1 MTTPQLTR
9 MPGVLV
15 DVSALVGRGLRR
27 SVRSVDALITAILLP
42 VLILLAFVYVFGG
55 AIETGTRYLTYVVPG
70 IVLIC
75 AAFGSA
81 STGVGVN
88 QDMTTGMIAR
98 LRSLPVLGSAVLIGH
113 IVASVARN
121 LVSTAVVVAVSLLL
135 GFRPTAS
142 VLDWVALLGLL
153 ALFMCGIS
161 ALSAAFGL
169 LVTNAEAAGAFSF
182 VVLFLP
188 YVSSAFVP
196 PETMPDFLQG
206 FARNQPMTP
215 LVETVR
221 GLLVGGPVAESAP
234 AALAWAVGFLVVG
247 VAASGVLFRR
257 RASR

>member
-221 GLLVGGPVAESAP
+221 GLLVGGPVAESAA

>member
-1 MTTPQLTR
+1 MTAPELTR
-9 MPGVLV
+9 MPGALV
-15 DVSALVGRGLRR
+15 DVGALVGRGLRR
-27 SVRSVDALITAILLP
+27 SLRSVDALITAILLP

-88 QDMTTGMIAR
+88 QDMTTGMVAR

-121 LVSTAVVVAVSLLL
+121 LVSTAIVVAVSLLL

-221 GLLVGGPVAESAP
+221 GLLVGGPAAESAP

-247 VAASGVLFRR
+247 VTASGVLFRR

>member
-1 MTTPQLTR
+1 MTAPELTR
-9 MPGVLV
+9 VPGVLV

-27 SVRSVDALITAILLP
+27 SVRSVDALITAIVLP
-42 VLILLAFVYVFGG
+42 VLMLLAFVYVFGG

-98 LRSLPVLGSAVLIGH
+98 LRSLPVLGSAVLVGH

-121 LVSTAVVVAVSLLL
+121 LVSTAIVVAVSVLL

-142 VLDWVALLGLL
+142 VLDWVALLGVL
-153 ALFMCGIS
+153 ALLMSGIS

-169 LVTNAEAAGAFSF
+169 LVSNAEAAGAFSF

-215 LVETVR
+215 LVETIR
-221 GLLVGGPVAESAP
+221 GLLVGGPVSGWAP
-234 AALAWAVGFLVVG
+234 AALAWAAGFLVVG
-247 VAASGVLFRR
+247 VVASGVLFRR
-257 RASR
+257 NGSR

>member
-1 MTTPQLTR
+1 MTAPELTR
-9 MPGVLV
+9 MPGVIV

-70 IVLIC
+70 IILIC

-121 LVSTAVVVAVSLLL
+121 LVSTTIVVAVSLLL

-142 VLDWVALLGLL
+142 VLDWVALVGLL
-153 ALFMCGIS
+153 VLFMSGVS

-188 YVSSAFVP
+188 YVSSTFVP
-196 PETMPDFLQG
+196 PETMPAFLQG
-206 FARNQPMTP
+206 FARHQPMTP
-215 LVETVR
+215 LVETIR
-221 GLLVGGPVAESAP
+221 GLLVGGPVGGSAP
-234 AALAWAVGFLVVG
+234 AALAWAAGFLVVG
-247 VAASGVLFRR
+247 VAACGVLFRR
-257 RASR
+257 RANR

>member
-1 MTTPQLTR
+1 MTAPELTR
-9 MPGVLV
+9 VPGVIV

-27 SVRSVDALITAILLP
+27 SIRSVDALITAIVLP
-42 VLILLAFVYVFGG
+42 VLILLSFVYVFGG

-81 STGVGVN
+81 GTGVGVN

-98 LRSLPVLGSAVLIGH
+98 LRSLPVLGSAVLVGH

-121 LVSTAVVVAVSLLL
+121 LLSTTIVVAVAVLL

-153 ALFMCGIS
+153 VLFMSGIS

-169 LVTNAEAAGAFSF
+169 LVSNAEAAGAFSF

-196 PETMPDFLQG
+196 PETMPAFLQG

-215 LVETVR
+215 LVETAR

-234 AALAWAVGFLVVG
+234 TALAWAVGFLVVG

-257 RASR
+257 RASH

>member
-234 AALAWAVGFLVVG
+234 AALAWAIGFLVVG